1 MHWKHEINVL
11 NVFKVDNK
19 DTRTSVFIVNLFGTF
34 YNVSVSIVDF
44 EQANVCQMI
53 VNFKHS
59 QHINLT
65 IHF

>member
-1 MHWKHEINVL
+1 MCLKLTIKILELVYL
-11 NVFKVDNK
+11 LLTYLVP
-19 DTRTSVFIVNLFGTF
+19 F

>member
-1 MHWKHEINVL
+1 MCLKLTIKILELVYL
-11 NVFKVDNK
+11 LL
-19 DTRTSVFIVNLFGTF
+19 TYSAPF